1 MKFSLFLIALFSMF
15 SFAMAQQKSENSDTQ
30 DSLQVEKLYGLAKEN
45 SDRQPKEAKKYLYQI
60 VHYIDSLVAPR
71 RSKNNYFNKRKAD
84 AYHFLSYYERR
95 EHNFDEAAI
104 LAQKSID
111 IKLAHGL
118 DSLLATS
125 YHQKAIAW
133 ISVINSMEDGIKQLE
148 KAEQV
153 ALKYKQTKQL
163 LEIYSSFG
171 SAYGV
176 TSDTVNAMKYYNKS
190 IQLVDSIGTDY
201 QKAAMYANYASILRR
216 FNDYEGNLSYLQKA
230 IALHRKNNNK
240 IGLESGLYALGVHY
254 TKVGQPQKSITYLKR
269 AIDMCLALKSEAALP
284 FRYLALSRSYEAL
297 GNYKESH
304 IAYLEYHTL
313 LDKRNDVE
321 EAKKLAKLETTF
333 AYEKQKAID
342 SLEFVTEKRKLALV
356 TESETAKKQLYLI
369 LLITAVI
376 AGIVIGYLIR
386 RIYKNR
392 VLVAKTELEKNKQE
406 LADFTKQL
414 IEKSNAQE
422 ALTTEL
428 NELKSEFGERQSIQK
443 LQELTNNRILTKDD
457 WYVFK
462 EKFTTVHPLFFSI
475 IKNKGYDL
483 TQSEERLI
491 AMEKLELD
499 TKQISNML
507 AISEDSVMMNRYRL
521 RKKINAPKG
530 APILEYLEKN

>member
-1 MKFSLFLIALFSMF
+1 MF
-15 SFAMAQQKSENSDTQ
+15 SFVQGQQKSESLDTQ
-30 DSLQVEKLYGLAKEN
+30 DSLEVEKLYGLAKEN
-45 SDRQPKEAKKYLYQI
+45 SDRRPNEAKKYLYQ
-60 VHYIDSLVAPR
+60 VVQYIDSLVTPR
-71 RSKNNYFNKRKAD
+71 QSKNNYFNKRKAD

-111 IKLAHGL
+111 IKLAYGL

-125 YHQKAIAW
+125 YHQKAKAW
-133 ISVINSMEDGIKQLE
+133 ISVLNSMEDGIKQLE

-153 ALKYKQTKQL
+153 ALKHKQTKQL

-176 TSDTVNAMKYYNKS
+176 ASDTVNAMKYYNKS

-201 QKAAMYANYASILRR
+201 QKAAMYANYATILRR
-216 FNDYEGNLSYLQKA
+216 FNDYEGNLPYLQKA
-230 IALHRKNNNK
+230 IALHKKNNNK
-240 IGLESGLYALGVHY
+240 IGLESGLYALGIHY
-254 TKVGQPQKSITYLKR
+254 TKVGQPQKGITYLKQ
-269 AIDMCLALKSEAALP
+269 AIAMCLALKSEAALP

-304 IAYLEYHTL
+304 KAYLEYHTL
-313 LDKRNDVE
+313 LEKRNDVE

-342 SLEFVTEKRKLALV
+342 SLKFVKEKRELELINKA
-356 TESETAKKQLYLI
+356 ESSKKRLYLT
-369 LLITAVI
+369 LLITAI
-376 AGIVIGYLIR
+376 MAGVAIGYLIR
-386 RIYKNR
+386 RIYKNKTL
-392 VLVAKTELEKNKQE
+392 VVAKELEKNKQE

-414 IEKSNAQE
+414 IEKSEAQE
-422 ALTTEL
+422 TLSREL
-428 NELKSEFGERQSIQK
+428 KELKSEFGEKESIK
-443 LQELTNNRILTKDD
+443 NLQELTAAKILTKED
-457 WYVFK
+457 WYTFRK
-462 EKFTTVHPLFFSI
+462 KFSNVHPGFFI
-475 IKNKGYDL
+475 KIKNRGFQL

-530 APILEYLEKN
+530 APILEYLERN

>member
-1 MKFSLFLIALFSMF
+1 MF
-15 SFAMAQQKSENSDTQ
+15 SFAKGQQKSENLDTQ
-30 DSLQVEKLYGLAKEN
+30 DSLEVEKLYGLAKEN
-45 SDRQPKEAKKYLYQI
+45 SDRRPSEAKKYLYQL
-60 VHYIDSLVAPR
+60 VRYIDSIVVPR
-71 RSKNNYFNKRKAD
+71 QSKNNYFNKKKAD

-111 IKLAHGL
+111 IKLKNGL

-125 YHQKAIAW
+125 YHQKAKAW

-153 ALKYKQTKQL
+153 AIKHKQTKQL

-190 IQLVDSIGTDY
+190 ICLVDSIGTDY

-216 FNDYEGNLSYLQKA
+216 FNDYKGNLPYLQKA
-230 IALHRKNNNK
+230 IALHKKNNNK

-254 TKVGQPQKSITYLKR
+254 TKVDQPQKGITYLKQ
-269 AIDMCLALKSEAALP
+269 AINLCQELKSEAVLP

-297 GNYKESH
+297 GNYKESYV
-304 IAYLEYHTL
+304 AYLEYHRL
-313 LDKRNDVE
+313 LEKRNDVE
-321 EAKKLAKLETTF
+321 EAKKLAKLETTY
-333 AYEKQKAID
+333 AYEKQKVRD
-342 SLEFVTEKRKLALV
+342 SLEFVTEKRELALI
-356 TESETAKKQLYLI
+356 TESETAKKRLYLT
-369 LLITAVI
+369 LLITTVMGGLI
-376 AGIVIGYLIR
+376 IGYLIR

-392 VLVAKTELEKNKQE
+392 VRIAKEELEKNKQE
-406 LADFTKQL
+406 LTDFTKQL

-422 ALTTEL
+422 ALTKELTEL
-428 NELKSEFGERQSIQK
+428 KKDVGEKESIHK
-443 LQELTNNRILTKDD
+443 LQDLATSKILTKDD

-462 EKFTTVHPLFFSI
+462 EKFTTVYPLFYSI
-475 IKNKGYDL
+475 IKNKGYIL
-483 TQSEERLI
+483 SKSEERLV
-491 AMEKLELD
+491 AMEKLGLD
-499 TKQISNML
+499 TKEIANML

-530 APILEYLEKN
+530 APILDYLED